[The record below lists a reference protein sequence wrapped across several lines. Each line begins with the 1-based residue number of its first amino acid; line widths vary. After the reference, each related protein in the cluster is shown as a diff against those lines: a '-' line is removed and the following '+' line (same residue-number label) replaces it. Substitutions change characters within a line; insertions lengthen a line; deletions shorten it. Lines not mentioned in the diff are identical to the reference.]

1 MSQELTKNDLEI
13 FLTEWE
19 EEFLEEIEFL
29 RIKGKHLSR
38 KQREKLEEIENK
50 LQEIKNEIKIRTRN
64 TITINKVVNHT
75 KKVWSINFLNFI
87 LLSPSDVRFTI
98 LTSEQKKAIKNI
110 KKYWIDRVKN
120 YRNWKTQKHWSK
132 AKVTISSRIEKILY
146 DSLKSLNIQ
155 KIIQNF
161 VRNFFRNSKFRE
173 VFLET
178 LDQQYK
184 EDMPIPVEGIDIT
197 DWFGTL
203 KNIYPYVV
211 SGKVLTIEKELFT
224 FYFTFCS
231 EFSVSYATRV
241 ALIHFRNELPQEPIE
256 RNEISPIMQDLLKD
270 FMIIEED

>member
-1 MSQELTKNDLEI
+1 MSQELTKNDLEV

-29 RIKGKHLSR
+29 RIKSQRISR
-38 KQREKLEEIENK
+38 KQREKLKEIENK
-50 LQEIKNEIKIRTRN
+50 LQEIENEIKIRTRN
-64 TITINKVVNHT
+64 TNALNKVVNHT
-75 KKVWSINFLNFI
+75 RKVWSINFRNFI
-87 LLSPSDVRFTI
+87 FLKTSDVRFTI

-132 AKVTISSRIEKILY
+132 AKVTISSRIEKTLY
-146 DSLKSLNIQ
+146 DSVESLNIQ

-161 VRNFFRNSKFRE
+161 VRRFLRNSKFRE
-173 VFLET
+173 IFLEI

-184 EDMPIPVEGIDIT
+184 RDMPIPIEGIDLT

-203 KNIYPYVV
+203 TNIYPNVV

-231 EFSVSYATRV
+231 EFSVSYAIRV

-256 RNEISPIMQDLLKD
+256 RNEISLIMQNLLKD
-270 FMIIEED
+270 FINNRG

>member
-19 EEFLEEIEFL
+19 EEFLEEIKLL
-29 RIKGKHLSR
+29 RIKGQHLSR

-50 LQEIKNEIKIRTRN
+50 LQEIKNEIKIQTKN
-64 TITINKVVNHT
+64 TNALNKVVNHT
-75 KKVWSINFLNFI
+75 KKVWSINFRNFI
-87 LLSPSDVRFTI
+87 FLKTSDIRFTT

-120 YRNWKTQKHWSK
+120 YKKWKFQKHWSK
-132 AKVTISSRIEKILY
+132 AKVTISSRVEKILY
-146 DSLKSLNIQ
+146 NSLKSLNIQ

-161 VRNFFRNSKFRE
+161 VRKFLINSKFRE
-173 VFLET
+173 IFLET
-178 LDQQYK
+178 LNQQY
-184 EDMPIPVEGIDIT
+184 ERDIPIPVEGIDVI

-203 KNIYPYVV
+203 KNLYPYVV

-241 ALIHFRNELPQEPIE
+241 ALIHFRNELPQEPIK
-256 RNEISPIMQDLLKD
+256 RNEILPIMQDLLEA
-270 FMIIEED
+270 FIIKEDE